1 METHNARYTKRES
14 VLPHRA
20 LSMDIAGTRLA
31 VLTRHLGAPA
41 AAPTTAAP
49 ARADAGGA
57 RRGLVV
63 TAAEAVAGCK
73 DGDVVT
79 VRG

>member
-1 METHNARYTKRES
+1 
-14 VLPHRA
+14 
-20 LSMDIAGTRLA
+20 

-49 ARADAGGA
+49 ARADASGA